1 VPVGLAG
8 RPAVAA
14 LPAVLAGVGLTALL
28 TMLLAVAVAVRCRS
42 VLAFMIALPLV
53 LLPLLAP
60 AVASGA
66 GLRHPALYAAP
77 TTGAMELVRSGYG
90 GSGPGWPAAAGW
102 VAWLGA
108 GCAAAAWLALRGS
121 GPGRPPRVARP
132 RVAARVAA
140 DRAPA
145 GPVRGFLRTDLARLR
160 RDPLLLLIAAS
171 PGVLGLAA
179 RFGYPPVRDWLSQ
192 AYGFDLDPYRPVLL
206 AAAVVLHVPVTA
218 GMVGALLVL
227 DDLDDRALVALRVS
241 PLTLPRYLGYRAGLV
256 TAAALAGLA
265 VAVPL
270 SGLAGPAAAWP
281 RLAAGGL
288 LAGLLAPVTMLG
300 TLAVARNKVAGVAV
314 LKLLGLPLYAPL
326 AGWWLAGPAGWLLA
340 GLPSW
345 WVLRV
350 LWAGGWPYPVA
361 GAAVL
366 AAVVALLARRAL
378 GQLAIAAGPGR
389 S

>member
-1 VPVGLAG
+1 
-8 RPAVAA
+8 
-14 LPAVLAGVGLTALL
+14 
-28 TMLLAVAVAVRCRS
+28 
-42 VLAFMIALPLV
+42 
-53 LLPLLAP
+53 
-60 AVASGA
+60 
-66 GLRHPALYAAP
+66 
-77 TTGAMELVRSGYG
+77 
-90 GSGPGWPAAAGW
+90 
-102 VAWLGA
+102 
-108 GCAAAAWLALRGS
+108 
-121 GPGRPPRVARP
+121 
-132 RVAARVAA
+132 
-140 DRAPA
+140 
-145 GPVRGFLRTDLARLR
+145 
-160 RDPLLLLIAAS
+160 
-171 PGVLGLAA
+171 
-179 RFGYPPVRDWLSQ
+179 VRDWLSQ

-227 DDLDDRALVALRVS
+227 DDVDDRALVALRVS

-270 SGLAGPAAAWP
+270 SGLAGPAEAWP
-281 RLAAGGL
+281 RLVAAGL

-326 AGWWLAGPAGWLLA
+326 AGWWLAGPAGWPLA

-389 S
+389 W